1 MQIPIIRVRDE
12 NGNVVDVPALKGAD
26 YVLTNAD
33 KQEIATMVV
42 DKLSSETWTFKLEDG
57 STVQKT
63 VVLK

>member
-1 MQIPIIRVRDE
+1 VQIPILRLKDA

-42 DKLSSETWTFKLEDG
+42 NKLSSETWTFKLEDG
-57 STVQKT
+57 STVTKT